1 MRLYTDK
8 DKEKVVRETLLV
20 TADEY
25 RNLRESI
32 GIPIPNSEKFMDTVE
47 EASINLYL
55 AEDEREKR
63 AGKVKIDKKQIDLQ
77 TDYLESLSDLERKDI
92 LFHELSDLS
101 SPLFD
106 YYEKNLHEIVSK
118 YNEMIYEVGND
129 TISATDVYMG
139 LTAIEGVTAEWL
151 AERAVEELS
160 GNSKERKIHKVSV
173 LNNEIDCVSDFNLD
187 SVYVALQGYVEDFAR
202 AKGYENFHDFIKDIY
217 SGKVDFDNL
226 VTNDNIEYVGNLG
239 RLAKGVYKENN
250 FWKNS
255 NVSEKDIA
263 EALDYLNKGKE
274 KSKVE
279 SEDAKKPEE
288 DRADLKT
295 DIAEESLDIKDE
307 DKKGKVTS
315 TDIVE
320 ADIDRKISYSLIG
333 SIKSFFS
340 RILDRF
346 KGEGE
351 K

>member
-1 MRLYTDK
+1 M
-8 DKEKVVRETLLV
+8 
-20 TADEY
+20 
-25 RNLRESI
+25 
-32 GIPIPNSEKFMDTVE
+32 
-47 EASINLYL
+47 
-55 AEDEREKR
+55 
-63 AGKVKIDKKQIDLQ
+63 
-77 TDYLESLSDLERKDI
+77 
-92 LFHELSDLS
+92 
-101 SPLFD
+101 
-106 YYEKNLHEIVSK
+106 HEIVSR
-118 YNEMIYEVGND
+118 YNEIIYEVGND

-160 GNSKERKIHKVSV
+160 GNSKERKTYKLSI
-173 LNNEIDCVSDFNLD
+173 LNNEVECTSDFSLD
-187 SVYVALQGYVEDFAR
+187 SVYVPLQGYIENFAR
-202 AKGYENFHDFIKDIY
+202 AKGYNDFHDFVKDIF
-217 SGKVDFDNL
+217 SGKIDFDTL
-226 VTNDNIEYVGNLG
+226 VDNNNIEYLGNLG
-239 RLAKGVYKENN
+239 RLTKGVYKENN

-255 NVSEKDIA
+255 TVSEKDIA
-263 EALDYLNKGKE
+263 ESLEYLNKGKE

-279 SEDAKKPEE
+279 SEDAKNTEE